1 MNDTLLTIIW
11 LWIAL
16 CVLAIGLITLRR
28 DRLHVMNDI
37 DSYFHNKKFIFK
49 ALSFLMLISILPLSI
64 PYSIAH
70 LIRKH

>member
-1 MNDTLLTIIW
+1 MNDTLLTITW

-37 DSYFHNKKFIFK
+37 DSYFHKKKLIFK
-49 ALSFLMLISILPLSI
+49 VLSFMMLIAILPLSI